1 MSPSDRE
8 LAEGFLVSA
17 SGKPQTSRRERAE
30 GFRESNADTRYLHTE
45 RDEDSLRNETA
56 PTETDQTN
64 PQEPTA
70 HGGRGVFT
78 GPLGGGS
85 MPQLSACYFCGTALD
100 DPVDDYPIVP
110 EDLRTENADPT
121 TVTLCQSCHEKLD
134 AIVAEL
140 GDAFRTAQSD
150 SPTVDAQADAD
161 DLLVEPDTE
170 PTASSAS
177 PRTDADVNA
186 VPDPR
191 QTDEPATETGPEEQS
206 STHTEPGTSE
216 STAAAPDAGA
226 AGDSKAADDAGDAD
240 DASNADDAEDAERA
254 VVEGKHD
261 ISALEYNK
269 VMRLLQNREFPVDRE
284 EIEIVAANAYQVARS
299 DCATVI
305 DVAVDR
311 GLIAEENGQLVK
323 PEDA

>member
-1 MSPSDRE
+1 MSPSD
-8 LAEGFLVSA
+8 
-17 SGKPQTSRRERAE
+17 RERAE
-30 GFRESNADTRYLHTE
+30 GFRESNADTRYLRTV
-45 RDEDSLRNETA
+45 RDENLLRNETA
-56 PTETDQTN
+56 PTETDQTD
-64 PQEPTA
+64 PQQPTA

-100 DPVDDYPIVP
+100 DPVQEYPIVP
-110 EDLRTENADPT
+110 EDLRTEDTDPT
-121 TVTLCQSCHEKLD
+121 TVALCASCHEKLD
-134 AIVAEL
+134 AIVGEL
-140 GDAFRTAQSD
+140 GDALQTESA
-150 SPTVDAQADAD
+150 PDAP
-161 DLLVEPDTE
+161 LVETPGEAEDVLVDPDPDGEDGAATDAAE
-170 PTASSAS
+170 S
-177 PRTDADVNA
+177 PGTDADVTA

-191 QTDEPATETGPEEQS
+191 QADERETDSEAEAQGDAEQAPS
-206 STHTEPGTSE
+206 DPG
-216 STAAAPDAGA
+216 STADAA
-226 AGDSKAADDAGDAD
+226 DSEPPADDAGTDEAD
-240 DASNADDAEDAERA
+240 STERS

-261 ISALEYNK
+261 MSALEYNK

-284 EIEIVAANAYQVARS
+284 EIEVVAANAYQVARS

>member
-1 MSPSDRE
+1 
-8 LAEGFLVSA
+8 
-17 SGKPQTSRRERAE
+17 
-30 GFRESNADTRYLHTE
+30 
-45 RDEDSLRNETA
+45 
-56 PTETDQTN
+56 
-64 PQEPTA
+64 
-70 HGGRGVFT
+70 
-78 GPLGGGS
+78 

-110 EDLRTENADPT
+110 EDLRTEDADPT

-134 AIVAEL
+134 AVVAEL
-140 GDAFRTAQSD
+140 GDALRTAQSD
-150 SPTVDAQADAD
+150 SPTVDAPADAD
-161 DLLVEPDTE
+161 DLLVDPDTE

-177 PRTDADVNA
+177 PGTDADVNA

-191 QTDEPATETGPEEQS
+191 QTDETTTETGPEEQS
-206 STHTEPGTSE
+206 STHSEPEVSE

-226 AGDSKAADDAGDAD
+226 AGDSTAADDPGD
-240 DASNADDAEDAERA
+240 ADDAEDAERA

-311 GLIAEENGQLVK
+311 GLIAEDDGQLVK